1 MSTRRTPEQRLAE
14 LDRQRARLT
23 RQARTA
29 ATREKV
35 ILGVAVAAEARACA
49 QFANTLRAIL
59 LRQITRESDK
69 SAVTAFL
76 ANLPTDPTPESKIQ
90 AVVPAAIP
98 SINPETE
105 TANPASNPLAALDGI
120 GARRN
125 RI

>member
-1 MSTRRTPEQRLAE
+1 MSTRRSPEQRLAE
-14 LDRQRARLT
+14 LDRKRARLAN
-23 RQARTA
+23 QARTA

-76 ANLPTDPTPESKIQ
+76 ENLATDPALESEIQ
-90 AVVPAAIP
+90 AVEPVAIP
-98 SINPETE
+98 SITPETE
-105 TANPASNPLAALDGI
+105 STISAPDPLAALDGL